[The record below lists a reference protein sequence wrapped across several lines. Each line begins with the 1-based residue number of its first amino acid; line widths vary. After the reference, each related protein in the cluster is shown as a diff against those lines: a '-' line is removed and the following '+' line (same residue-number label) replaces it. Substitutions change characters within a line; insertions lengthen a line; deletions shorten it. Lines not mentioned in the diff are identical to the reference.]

1 MNVDSTELTAD
12 DKRNA
17 AFETM
22 RMSPALQQHIIE
34 QNDPTAGKDGVS
46 FIQTIWPDFLNERF
60 RSRSSIH
67 KMALW
72 ANGRTT

>member
-1 MNVDSTELTAD
+1 MNVDSTKLPAD

-46 FIQTIWPDFLNERF
+46 FGQVFQLIFLSDKSWWHND
-60 RSRSSIH
+60 
-67 KMALW
+67 
-72 ANGRTT
+72 

>member
-34 QNDPTAGKDGVS
+34 QNDPTAGKED
-46 FIQTIWPDFLNERF
+46 ITE
-60 RSRSSIH
+60 
-67 KMALW
+67 AE
-72 ANGRTT
+72 

>member
-1 MNVDSTELTAD
+1 MNVDSTKLPAD

-46 FIQTIWPDFLNERF
+46 NLLSKFYSNNLVRFALRF
-60 RSRSSIH
+60 RLRGSIH
-67 KMALW
+67 RLP
-72 ANGRTT
+72 

>member
-1 MNVDSTELTAD
+1 MQLTLCLSITEVINVDSTKLPAD

-34 QNDPTAGKDGVS
+34 QNDPAAGKDGVS
-46 FIQTIWPDFLNERF
+46 LNYNIFKDME
-60 RSRSSIH
+60 
-67 KMALW
+67 
-72 ANGRTT
+72 

>member
-1 MNVDSTELTAD
+1 MNVDSTKLPAD

-34 QNDPTAGKDGVS
+34 QNDPTTGKDGVS
-46 FIQTIWPDFLNERF
+46 FGQVFQLIFL
-60 RSRSSIH
+60 SDKSC
-67 KMALW
+67 
-72 ANGRTT
+72 